1 LAPLSLRRRPDIP
14 TTKTYFRCS
23 ASPQARQLAE
33 AVVDVL
39 EERGLLTSS
48 APGPGLVLTVADV
61 AELLGRGRAWVYEHA
76 GELGAF
82 RFGTGPKARLGFDR
96 HAIERWKRERQI
108 RSTAAATSPRHR
120 RRQRSMASAA
130 NLIAYEPLSQ
140 A

>member
-1 LAPLSLRRRPDIP
+1 MNDAYGTEIR
-14 TTKTYFRCS
+14 
-23 ASPQARQLAE
+23 ALAE

-39 EERGLLTSS
+39 EERGLLASS

-61 AELLGRGRAWVYEHA
+61 AELLGRGRAWVYDHA
-76 GELGAF
+76 AELGAF

-96 HAIERWKRERQI
+96 HAIERWKRDRQI
-108 RSTAAATSPRHR
+108 RSAAADTTARLKRH
-120 RRQRSMASAA
+120 QRSTASAA